1 MPAALIQGASKAV
14 SKLKWPFQCRWNGQ
28 ARPAAPLRS
37 SQRAPKIEVLL
48 VRRPHGW
55 EPNVRVHAGFPL
67 FSMFVTPAS
76 FNRNGMAEERA
87 DSLAP
92 QTVGFANSKDFT

>member
-1 MPAALIQGASKAV
+1 MERMIIGGVIGSRRPRLTITLEAAQLQAASKAV

-55 EPNVRVHAGFPL
+55 EPNVL
-67 FSMFVTPAS
+67 WQ
-76 FNRNGMAEERA
+76 NRGTLRPGHE
-87 DSLAP
+87 
-92 QTVGFANSKDFT
+92 